1 MTVLSILFLPE
12 TPLTLA
18 AHLDNMVEII
28 TALKHGGAHLDFR
41 SRDGMTALHKAV
53 QSKNQ
58 IALKVALHFKYL
70 EHIRFTEN

>member
-1 MTVLSILFLPE
+1 MIEVDLTVDSVSTE

-28 TALKHGGAHLDFR
+28 TALKLGGAHLDFR

-58 IALKVALHFKYL
+58 IALKVPLHVEYI
-70 EHIRFTEN
+70 HQI

>member
-1 MTVLSILFLPE
+1 MDCASAE
-12 TPLTLA
+12 TPLTVA

-58 IALKVALHFKYL
+58 IGLKVPLHIKPVQ
-70 EHIRFTEN
+70 HI